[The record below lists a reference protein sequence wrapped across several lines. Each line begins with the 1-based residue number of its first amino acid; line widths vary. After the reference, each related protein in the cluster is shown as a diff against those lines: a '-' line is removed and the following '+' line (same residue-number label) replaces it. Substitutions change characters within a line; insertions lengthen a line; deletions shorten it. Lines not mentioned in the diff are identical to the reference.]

1 MLLLYHASD
10 KVSVIKI
17 FAPRKTYHYEI
28 LLQANQEK
36 QEHQKYFWTVND
48 LQEKSQSGVRK
59 LNCKQER

>member
-1 MLLLYHASD
+1 MLLLYHTSD
-10 KVSVIKI
+10 KVSVIKT
-17 FAPRKTYHYEI
+17 FAPQKTYHYEI

-36 QEHQKYFWTVND
+36 REHQKYFWNVKV